1 MGTGSN
7 VANKPTAQV
16 TGVSDVAYDLMI
28 VLTNKL
34 EGVAA
39 MQEYMQDAEEAGDS
53 DARACF
59 ERLAKS
65 DREAI
70 DELKPLLVKHLGQGG
85 AGGR

>member
-1 MGTGSN
+1 MGNGSG
-7 VANKPTAQV
+7 AADKPTAKL

-39 MQEYMQDAEEAGDS
+39 MQEYMQDAQEAGD
-53 DARACF
+53 DTVRACF
-59 ERLAKS
+59 ERLAKL

-70 DELKPLLVKHLGQGG
+70 DELRPLLVKHLGQG
-85 AGGR
+85 AGR

>member
-1 MGTGSN
+1 MGNGSG
-7 VANKPTAQV
+7 VSNKPTAQV

-39 MQEYMQDAEEAGDS
+39 MQEYMQDAEEAGD
-53 DARACF
+53 AEVKACF
-59 ERLAKS
+59 ERLAKL

-70 DELKPLLVKHLGQGG
+70 DELRPLLARHIAQGG
-85 AGGR
+85 SGR

>member
-1 MGTGSN
+1 MGNGSG
-7 VANKPTAQV
+7 VSNKPTAQV

-39 MQEYMQDAEEAGDS
+39 MQEYMQDAEEAGDA

-59 ERLAKS
+59 ERLAKA

-70 DELKPLLVKHLGQGG
+70 DELRPLLVKHLGQGG
-85 AGGR
+85 SGS

>member
-1 MGTGSN
+1 MANGTS

-39 MQEYMQDAEEAGDS
+39 MQEYMQDAEEAGD
-53 DARACF
+53 AEVKACF
-59 ERLAKS
+59 ERLAKL

-70 DELKPLLVKHLGQGG
+70 DELRPLLARHIGKGG
-85 AGGR
+85 AGS